1 MTAYTFVESM
11 RQETIRVLP
20 IIIIPLMIAFIFAV
34 LECLSSRSY
43 AKELNKYRY
52 KRNSTLSTTIRTKV
66 DLEIKELTARR
77 KTLM

>member
-66 DLEIKELTARR
+66 DLEIKELTTR
-77 KTLM
+77 

>member
-43 AKELNKYRY
+43 AKELNKYKY

-66 DLEIKELTARR
+66 ELETKELTVR
-77 KTLM
+77 

>member
-1 MTAYTFVESM
+1 MTAHTFVESM
-11 RQETIRVLP
+11 RQETIRMLP

-52 KRNSTLSTTIRTKV
+52 KRNSTLSTSSLTKV
-66 DLEIKELTARR
+66 ELETKELTTR
-77 KTLM
+77 

>member
-1 MTAYTFVESM
+1 MTAYTFVELM

-43 AKELNKYRY
+43 AKELNKYKY
-52 KRNSTLSTTIRTKV
+52 KRNSTLRATIRTKV
-66 DLEIKELTARR
+66 DLEIKELTTR
-77 KTLM
+77 

>member
-11 RQETIRVLP
+11 RQETICVLP

-66 DLEIKELTARR
+66 DLEIKELTTR
-77 KTLM
+77 

>member
-20 IIIIPLMIAFIFAV
+20 VIIIPLMIAFIFAV
-34 LECLSSRSY
+34 LECLSSISY

-66 DLEIKELTARR
+66 DLEIKELTTR
-77 KTLM
+77 

>member
-1 MTAYTFVESM
+1 MDAYTFVESM

-20 IIIIPLMIAFIFAV
+20 IVIIPLMIAFIFAV

-43 AKELNKYRY
+43 AKELDDRKY

-66 DLEIKELTARR
+66 DLEIKELTTR
-77 KTLM
+77 